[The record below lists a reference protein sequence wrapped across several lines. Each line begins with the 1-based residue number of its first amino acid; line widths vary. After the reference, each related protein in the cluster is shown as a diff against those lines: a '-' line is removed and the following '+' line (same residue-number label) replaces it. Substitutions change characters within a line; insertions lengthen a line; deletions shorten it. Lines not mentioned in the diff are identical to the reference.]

1 MKSMKTMKVSAVRVK
16 PPMKGKK
23 AGARTKP
30 TYEPGT
36 LVPDEFSSD
45 AAASRPLTIAM
56 AEGRYNKDMTKDDQL
71 LSLRNRFGAYV
82 QMTTPMIDELHSKR
96 IEVGLLRAAVADMTA
111 KIAQLEART
120 KKKKA

>member
-36 LVPDEFSSD
+36 LVPDQFSRD
-45 AAASRPLTIAM
+45 ATGSRPTINPLP
-56 AEGRYNKDMTKDDQL
+56 GCRSIKDMTKDDQL
-71 LSLRNRFGAYV
+71 TNLRNQFGAYV

>member
-36 LVPDEFSSD
+36 LV
-45 AAASRPLTIAM
+45 L
-56 AEGRYNKDMTKDDQL
+56 DDQL